1 MNFEFLIAAGAMAG
15 LLIAIHVLEKLRNA
29 RRKPTEQEML
39 FFLARATET
48 SEFEQFMHAAEQW
61 DISRHRAESDFN
73 RYLFESNLPYYVRD
87 YLRKTGESDPA
98 LLGLAANCFTGTLL
112 PKKIC
117 GQ

>member
-1 MNFEFLIAAGAMAG
+1 MSTEFLIAAAAMAG
-15 LLIAIHVLEKLRNA
+15 LLIAIHVLEKRGNST
-29 RRKPTEQEML
+29 RKPTEQEML

-48 SEFEQFMHAAEQW
+48 SEFEQFMRAAEEW
-61 DISRHRAESDFN
+61 HVSRQKVESDFN
-73 RYLFESNLPYYVRD
+73 RYLFQSTLPYYVKD